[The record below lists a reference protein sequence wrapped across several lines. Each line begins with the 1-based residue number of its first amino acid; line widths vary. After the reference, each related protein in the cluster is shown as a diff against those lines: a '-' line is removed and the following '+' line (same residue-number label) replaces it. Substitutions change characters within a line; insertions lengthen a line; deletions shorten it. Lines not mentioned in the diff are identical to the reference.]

1 MIEIDYTVE
10 IAAPIDEVWTYLWNI
25 PNWAHLMIGFQTV
38 KVVDEQH
45 SVWTLKG
52 DVGVLSREVDLE
64 VIIDEWE
71 PRSFLNFTVNGL
83 TEQIAGSG
91 TFGIGEVPDGSAPA
105 QAVPSGQG
113 GSVSAQAVPSGPGG
127 SASAPAG
134 TGASPAGE
142 SWRRR
147 LGRRWAEFVFR
158 VITKSARRQ
167 AGQRTRNAPT
177 GTPNTAPAGASG
189 SGPRSRLT
197 FHLEVSPGGP
207 MAPMIELLMSPL
219 LEPAAKD
226 LAVGI
231 RTELEGREQ

>member
-10 IAAPIDEVWTYLWNI
+10 IAAPVDEVWNYLWTI

-38 KVVDEQH
+38 KVVDETH

-64 VIIDEWE
+64 VTIDEWE
-71 PRSFLNFTVNGL
+71 PRGFLDFTVNGL
-83 TEQIAGSG
+83 TEQIAGGG
-91 TFGIGEVPDGSAPA
+91 TFRIGEITGGDAGPVASPEVPETLGGRLRRLWAGFVFRLINRSGPRPRAEAAPA
-105 QAVPSGQG
+105 APAD
-113 GSVSAQAVPSGPGG
+113 SAAPGG
-127 SASAPAG
+127 SADSAG
-134 TGASPAGE
+134 KGGD
-142 SWRRR
+142 
-147 LGRRWAEFVFR
+147 
-158 VITKSARRQ
+158 
-167 AGQRTRNAPT
+167 
-177 GTPNTAPAGASG
+177 
-189 SGPRSRLT
+189 GPRSRLN

-231 RTELEGREQ
+231 RKELEGRER